1 MFMNKKGNGAFRS
14 TEMVSVMDLVKKP
27 QTKEVSAE
35 LIGILENSKAE
46 VKAEAEVEA
55 ASEPIAPVEK
65 IVEVIKEV
73 EVIREVVVEKIVEV
87 QVPAPHVQLP
97 LEDRIQKVE
106 DLTMLIER
114 YKTLAES
121 RRKLQSFQIGADG
134 MSSAIALRDA
144 AGNEFKTSNSAVITA
159 VIDTMKNILDGKIQD
174 VQEQISF

>member
-1 MFMNKKGNGAFRS
+1 MNKKGNGAFRS

-35 LIGILENSKAE
+35 LIEMLEKPKAE
-46 VKAEAEVEA
+46 VKIEVEA
-55 ASEPIAPVEK
+55 PPEPVVLAER

-106 DLTMLIER
+106 DLTMLIDR
-114 YKTLAES
+114 YKTLSES
-121 RRKLQSFQIGADG
+121 RRKLQTFQIGADG

-144 AGNEFKTSNSAVITA
+144 AGNEFKTSNSAVISA
-159 VIDTMKNILDGKIQD
+159 VIETMKNILDGKIED

>member
-35 LIGILENSKAE
+35 LIEMLEKPRAE
-46 VKAEAEVEA
+46 QKIEAEAPP
-55 ASEPIAPVEK
+55 EPVVQAER

-114 YKTLAES
+114 YKTLSES
-121 RRKLQSFQIGADG
+121 RRKLQTFQIGADG

-144 AGNEFKTSNSAVITA
+144 AGNEFKTSNSAVISA
-159 VIDTMKNILDGKIQD
+159 VIETMKNILDSKIED